1 MEKKEVH
8 ILVVEDDLEMRN
20 LLEKFLTRGGYQIS
34 VASNGIE
41 ALKKME
47 EAPIELVITDMLMP
61 EMGGLRLLEQIRENY
76 PEKKVIMIT
85 AFGDWGSY
93 SQAMDLGVFEFINKP
108 LKMMELLEAIE
119 RALEPRI
126 S

>member
-8 ILVVEDDLEMRN
+8 ILVVEDDPEMRN
-20 LLEKFLTRGGYQIS
+20 LLEKFLARGGYRIS

-47 EAPIELVITDMLMP
+47 ELPVELVITDMLMP

-85 AFGDWGSY
+85 AFGDWSSY
-93 SQAMDLGVFEFINKP
+93 SQAMDLGVFEFISKP
-108 LKMMELLEAIE
+108 LKMMELLEAVE
-119 RALEPRI
+119 RALET
-126 S
+126 